1 MSFFNLKNCVLN
13 RIFYQKKN
21 KIFKEISNF
30 FIDLLMKVVGLTHSQ
45 EYIYLYTFRFRTTK
59 NFVKS

>member
-21 KIFKEISNF
+21 KIFKEICNF

-45 EYIYLYTFRFRTTK
+45 EYIYIYLGSGLLK
-59 NFVKS
+59 IL

>member
-45 EYIYLYTFRFRTTK
+45 EYIYIYFGSGLLK
-59 NFVKS
+59 IL

>member
-1 MSFFNLKNCVLN
+1 MSFFNLENCVLN

-45 EYIYLYTFRFRTTK
+45 EYIYILRIRTTK
-59 NFVKS
+59 NFVKN